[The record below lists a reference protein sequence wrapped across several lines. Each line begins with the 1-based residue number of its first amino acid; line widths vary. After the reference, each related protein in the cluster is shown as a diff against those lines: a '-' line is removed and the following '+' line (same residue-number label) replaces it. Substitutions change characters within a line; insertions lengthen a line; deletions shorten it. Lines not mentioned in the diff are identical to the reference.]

1 MPDART
7 GAGSGSAA
15 GGGDPRRDGAGAS
28 VSPAV
33 SPSAGAGSGSGGGAG
48 AGGGAGG
55 GAGSGSAAGRG
66 AGAGDSRRD
75 GIGAFESEGE
85 SPLAQAAQWLERI
98 TGDPL
103 ADAVRGRVRVIAVS
117 APTGRRRYQECTVEL
132 TVTAGGA
139 PPHTLTQVVVLPR
152 SAWPK
157 VGDVLVAAVSPSRPD
172 ALEVDWSPLARR

>member
-1 MPDART
+1 MPDARA
-7 GAGSGSAA
+7 GAGSVSAA
-15 GGGDPRRDGAGAS
+15 GGGDPRRD
-28 VSPAV
+28 
-33 SPSAGAGSGSGGGAG
+33 
-48 AGGGAGG
+48 
-55 GAGSGSAAGRG
+55 G

-75 GIGAFESEGE
+75 GIGAFESESE
-85 SPLAQAAQWLERI
+85 SPLAQAVQWLERI

-103 ADAVRGRVRVIAVS
+103 ADAVRGRVRVVAVS
-117 APTGRRRYQECTVEL
+117 APEGRRRYQECTVEL
-132 TVTAGGA
+132 AVTADGA

>member
-1 MPDART
+1 MPDAR
-7 GAGSGSAA
+7 A
-15 GGGDPRRDGAGAS
+15 GAGAR
-28 VSPAV
+28 A
-33 SPSAGAGSGSGGGAG
+33 GGGAG
-48 AGGGAGG
+48 AGA
-55 GAGSGSAAGRG
+55 SRG

-75 GIGAFESEGE
+75 GIGAFESESE

-103 ADAVRGRVRVIAVS
+103 ADAVRGRVRVVAVS
-117 APTGRRRYQECTVEL
+117 APEGRRRYQECTVEL
-132 TVTAGGA
+132 AVTADGA
-139 PPHTLTQVVVLPR
+139 PAHTLTQVVVLPR

>member
-1 MPDART
+1 MPDARA
-7 GAGSGSAA
+7 GAGSVSAA
-15 GGGDPRRDGAGAS
+15 GGGDPRRDGAGA
-28 VSPAV
+28 
-33 SPSAGAGSGSGGGAG
+33 
-48 AGGGAGG
+48 
-55 GAGSGSAAGRG
+55 
-66 AGAGDSRRD
+66 
-75 GIGAFESEGE
+75 IESESE

-132 TVTAGGA
+132 AVTAGGA

>member
-1 MPDART
+1 MPDARA
-7 GAGSGSAA
+7 GAGA
-15 GGGDPRRDGAGAS
+15 GAGAGAS
-28 VSPAV
+28 R
-33 SPSAGAGSGSGGGAG
+33 GA
-48 AGGGAGG
+48 
-55 GAGSGSAAGRG
+55 G

-75 GIGAFESEGE
+75 GTGAFESEGE
-85 SPLAQAAQWLERI
+85 SPLAQATQWLERI

-103 ADAVRGRVRVIAVS
+103 GDAVRGRVRVVAVS

-132 TVTAGGA
+132 AVTADGA

>member
-1 MPDART
+1 MPDAR
-7 GAGSGSAA
+7 A
-15 GGGDPRRDGAGAS
+15 GAGAR
-28 VSPAV
+28 A
-33 SPSAGAGSGSGGGAG
+33 GGGAG
-48 AGGGAGG
+48 AGA
-55 GAGSGSAAGRG
+55 SRG

-75 GIGAFESEGE
+75 GIGAIESESE

-132 TVTAGGA
+132 AVTAGGA